1 MKTRLYLIIIAFF
14 LTSVSVRAQESSL
27 RLIYEQAEEEY
38 EVGRIEQARELLES
52 DLMQFSGD
60 LKPSVYRLLALCC
73 LGLDE
78 THEAER
84 YTKLLLREV
93 PNYASTIQDTQ
104 RFSEMVNSLKR
115 GYTSTISTA
124 SNQNET
130 IEEAPSPVTI
140 ITAEMIEEL
149 GYNKNLN
156 QILAAYVPG
165 MVEIS
170 SHTPEENLAMH
181 GAYAMGQELILIMEN
196 GHRLNNHYHNV
207 GTTSYSISTEKIDH
221 IEVLRG
227 PASSLYGNVALSA
240 VVNIITKTGRE
251 INGVKA
257 RYGYGSYNTHR
268 GDLLMGT
275 RFMDA
280 DIAVW
285 ASIYKSDGQIRHFT
299 DGAGYYSSLM
309 YNRTVSDG
317 DIHAYYGPNRIYV
330 GSYRDTP
337 AYDVGL
343 TLKLKGF
350 DLMFSRKNVKK
361 LYQIGSGCGYDY
373 SLYAPIDGIK
383 PGYGTEEN
391 HAEIGYTNKI
401 GKFTI
406 SALVYGDWQ
415 NVNDYQVQYDKNVSQ
430 YPVRDEDYNIVYDED
445 GNIVYEDPEEYTG
458 QYYYDS
464 FKETTI
470 GGYLKTSTDYRLGQM
485 KGNLLG
491 GCQFEHFSIH
501 SRNFFMGGDFK
512 FIEYGVYNYEK
523 LTDSGKENNLSFFL
537 QDKHYFLPQLIMNA
551 GFRFDIKHRKEDHL
565 TAFSP
570 RLAIM
575 YVPSDMFSLKLSYSK
590 AFADLAFYYRYIAND
605 EEFQMSPQRL
615 SAVQLTAMGKNR
627 KQSFNYEVNLFYN
640 KYTNLCVWHTRL
652 IDANNS
658 DYYKNSGILKTLGIE
673 GSANYYSKRLSGNLS
688 FYYCHDLSAK
698 NCYNNESE
706 KIVTGVPHLTL
717 NLHGAWK
724 MVLND
729 KHELKLYGHSS
740 YTGRK
745 MNYTLIEENDFYV
758 GEKLLFDI
766 GIKYS
771 YRQRL
776 NFSIDCENILNTDNY
791 LCGPDDLYHP
801 IFQRGRSLMASIS
814 YRF

>member
-1 MKTRLYLIIIAFF
+1 
-14 LTSVSVRAQESSL
+14 
-27 RLIYEQAEEEY
+27 
-38 EVGRIEQARELLES
+38 
-52 DLMQFSGD
+52 
-60 LKPSVYRLLALCC
+60 
-73 LGLDE
+73 
-78 THEAER
+78 
-84 YTKLLLREV
+84 
-93 PNYASTIQDTQ
+93 
-104 RFSEMVNSLKR
+104 
-115 GYTSTISTA
+115 
-124 SNQNET
+124 
-130 IEEAPSPVTI
+130 
-140 ITAEMIEEL
+140 
-149 GYNKNLN
+149 
-156 QILAAYVPG
+156 
-165 MVEIS
+165 
-170 SHTPEENLAMH
+170 
-181 GAYAMGQELILIMEN
+181 
-196 GHRLNNHYHNV
+196 
-207 GTTSYSISTEKIDH
+207 
-221 IEVLRG
+221 
-227 PASSLYGNVALSA
+227 
-240 VVNIITKTGRE
+240 
-251 INGVKA
+251 
-257 RYGYGSYNTHR
+257 
-268 GDLLMGT
+268 
-275 RFMDA
+275 
-280 DIAVW
+280 
-285 ASIYKSDGQIRHFT
+285 
-299 DGAGYYSSLM
+299 
-309 YNRTVSDG
+309 
-317 DIHAYYGPNRIYV
+317 
-330 GSYRDTP
+330 
-337 AYDVGL
+337 
-343 TLKLKGF
+343 
-350 DLMFSRKNVKK
+350 
-361 LYQIGSGCGYDY
+361 
-373 SLYAPIDGIK
+373 
-383 PGYGTEEN
+383 
-391 HAEIGYTNKI
+391 
-401 GKFTI
+401 
-406 SALVYGDWQ
+406 
-415 NVNDYQVQYDKNVSQ
+415 
-430 YPVRDEDYNIVYDED
+430 
-445 GNIVYEDPEEYTG
+445 
-458 QYYYDS
+458 
-464 FKETTI
+464 
-470 GGYLKTSTDYRLGQM
+470 M